1 MNKLKPKLI
10 LKSKSGSESKSNSK
24 SNSKSKSNKRKLP
37 KSRSK
42 KKKSKRNGSRKIR
55 IKKEKK
61 VTEKDV
67 ERLQKHI
74 ELVRSKKTNDIKKEL
89 ESEGIKI
96 SGKSNRLLKDIY
108 LYSKIC
114 RINIKHE

>member
-1 MNKLKPKLI
+1 M
-10 LKSKSGSESKSNSK
+10 
-24 SNSKSKSNKRKLP
+24 
-37 KSRSK
+37 
-42 KKKSKRNGSRKIR
+42 
-55 IKKEKK
+55 
-61 VTEKDV
+61 

-114 RINIKHE
+114 RINIQHE